1 MRIFNLKTLIVLPL
15 LAFYLSFVFA
25 ITLFE
30 RIPASVPRCQLELF
44 WSYKAIA
51 EGRTDLKAEVIWNV
65 VLFIPIG
72 ILVMFILSKKLRWL
86 GIVVGLLLSAG
97 IEVGQLIF
105 YRGLFEFD
113 DIIHNTL
120 GIVVGMSFFLLVNK
134 VLQRITRR

>member
-1 MRIFNLKTLIVLPL
+1 M
-15 LAFYLSFVFA
+15 
-25 ITLFE
+25 
-30 RIPASVPRCQLELF
+30 
-44 WSYKAIA
+44 
-51 EGRTDLKAEVIWNV
+51 